1 MQACPSPNPPPQN
14 HCNPCRPCMMHSWQ
28 PIHRR
33 WKSDCLHLRWIRAR
47 FSTPVG
53 FSLRTRTMRDNM
65 DPCRSVGLYQRT
77 NLHAKLTYGWNFQEH
92 IYIQKQVTSCHISH
106 RISQFRRQRTPVP
119 VPCSVPPWYM
129 HSQTQTAIPLQ
140 LSSSAPPPPLYCGGR
155 NDSCKCRVEKLAQQ
169 DVYILSR
176 EAKLRQMAVQVS
188 PRLSRCPAGLG
199 KKKIQATARL
209 VALDRIQ
216 LPLWGFVDVALLLA
230 C

>member
-129 HSQTQTAIPLQ
+129 HSQTQTHPAAAFIFRAPA
-140 LSSSAPPPPLYCGGR
+140 SSILWRTQRFVQVPGREIGAAGCLHPQPRSQAPADGSASKSAPVAL
-155 NDSCKCRVEKLAQQ
+155 
-169 DVYILSR
+169 
-176 EAKLRQMAVQVS
+176 
-188 PRLSRCPAGLG
+188 PRGPG
-199 KKKIQATARL
+199 KKEDTGDS
-209 VALDRIQ
+209 ALGG
-216 LPLWGFVDVALLLA
+216 P
-230 C
+230 